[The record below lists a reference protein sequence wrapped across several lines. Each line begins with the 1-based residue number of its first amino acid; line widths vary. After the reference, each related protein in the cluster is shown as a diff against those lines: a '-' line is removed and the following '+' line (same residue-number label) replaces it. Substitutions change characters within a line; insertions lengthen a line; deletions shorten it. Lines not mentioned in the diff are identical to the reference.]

1 MRRELIERKGS
12 FVSRSILDYF
22 AQNYADL
29 LNTSVKICARICANP
44 SAGEDVLHNV
54 AVVLCKKQDEL
65 ADIQNYGAYIAVC
78 IRRAAINYAKRNSHS
93 IPFGLDRMDIEPDPH
108 AGSRE
113 YDYFEWVASLE
124 KHLQKFDPIM
134 RKAFIAHYI
143 DDVPSTAL
151 AAELGI
157 SEKALSLRFSRMRKE
172 LKRFAPSM
180 FRHLMVLLSM
190 N

>member
-29 LNTSVKICARICANP
+29 LSTSVKICARICASP

-108 AGSRE
+108 APFRLDWIAWISSLIPMLHSVWIGSHGYR
-113 YDYFEWVASLE
+113 A
-124 KHLQKFDPIM
+124 
-134 RKAFIAHYI
+134 
-143 DDVPSTAL
+143 
-151 AAELGI
+151 
-157 SEKALSLRFSRMRKE
+157 
-172 LKRFAPSM
+172 
-180 FRHLMVLLSM
+180 
-190 N
+190 